1 MKKIEIFFLA
11 LILVGA
17 FAARLYHFSWPV
29 ADWHSWRQTDTSA
42 VSRNFVQNGFDFLH
56 PKFEDLSSGVSLIDN
71 PQGYRFV
78 EFPFY
83 NILQA
88 GLFKTFH
95 IFTIEEWGRLVT
107 IFFSLV
113 SIVFLYLL
121 VQKYTSVRVG
131 LFAAFFYA
139 FIPYNIYYGRT
150 ILPDSLMLASFLA
163 SVYFFSQYLDK
174 QKVSKFLYYLLGIIC
189 LDIAFLIKPYVAF
202 YALPFAYLIYSRYGI
217 KGFVRLD
224 MWLFFLLS
232 ILPFGLWRVWMNQY
246 PAGIPRND
254 WLWNGTKIRFRPAF
268 FQWIFAE
275 RISKLILGYWGL
287 IFVIFG
293 LIIKPFKK
301 EGWFFFTFIISSL
314 LYLFTFATGN
324 VQHDYY
330 QMLIIP
336 TLAIF
341 FGKGLDGLLN
351 IENKFINQKI
361 ARTISVIGIVFMLIF
376 GWFLI
381 RDYYN
386 IQHPNIIL
394 AGQAVNRLTLRDAK
408 IIAPYGGD
416 STFLYFTNRNGW
428 PVFDRSYRAFKKAG
442 AAYLVFADPSWEDLN
457 NEKLFKPVIIAPTYA
472 IFDMTKPTAQ
482 GLIEQA
488 KD

>member
-1 MKKIEIFFLA
+1 MKKFEILFLTIILSGAFLA
-11 LILVGA
+11 
-17 FAARLYHFSWPV
+17 RMYHFSWPI
-29 ADWHSWRQTDTSA
+29 ADWHSWRQADTSA
-42 VSRNFVQNGFDFLH
+42 VSRNFAQNGFDILH

-78 EFPFY
+78 EFPIY
-83 NILQA
+83 NAIQA
-88 GLFKTFH
+88 GMFQAFGKL
-95 IFTIEEWGRLVT
+95 TIEEWGRLTT
-107 IFFSLV
+107 IFFSLA
-113 SIVFLYLL
+113 SIFFLYLL
-121 VQKYTSVRVG
+121 VKKYTSIKVS

-163 SVYFFSQYLDK
+163 ALYFFSQYLDS
-174 QKVSKFLYYLLGIIC
+174 QKYEKILYYFLGIVS
-189 LDIAFLIKPYVAF
+189 LAIAFLIKPYVVF
-202 YALPFAYLIYSRYGI
+202 YVLPFAYLIHSKYGI
-217 KGFVRLD
+217 KGFIRLD
-224 MWLFFLLS
+224 MWFFFLLS
-232 ILPFGLWRVWMNQY
+232 ILPFGLWRVWMGQY
-246 PAGIPRND
+246 PAGIPKNN

-301 EGWFFFTFIISSL
+301 EGWLFLTFAISSL

-351 IENKFINQKI
+351 IQNAFFNQKI
-361 ARTISVIGIVFMLIF
+361 ARTIGVVGAIFMLMF

-394 AGQAVNRLTLRDAK
+394 AGQAVDRFAPKGAK

-428 PVFDRSYRAFKKAG
+428 PVFDRSYKAFKEAG
-442 AAYLVFADPSWEDLN
+442 ASYIVFADPSQDDLDN
-457 NEKLFKPVIIAPTYA
+457 GKLFKPVIITPKYA
-472 IFDMTKPTAQ
+472 IFDMTKPTTQ